1 MCSLNIFAGIF
12 RQKESDSNVDFKTS
26 AMKKMITLLAAAIC
40 LTGLSA
46 QEKFTDT
53 RDGNTYKTIRIEGK
67 TWMTENLRYLG
78 ETGASYFDNDPAN
91 LHSYGVLYDWHT
103 AVKVCPEGW
112 HLPSGSEFRQLL
124 VNIDNNDSRGK
135 KSSGPVYPGFQ
146 LAGMKSYE
154 GVFTE
159 MDESGYYWTSTEYS
173 EAEAEFFSYI
183 ILNGKTLV
191 DISRKEDMPDIHGAE
206 KSSKYSVRC
215 VRDTE

>member
-1 MCSLNIFAGIF
+1 
-12 RQKESDSNVDFKTS
+12 
-26 AMKKMITLLAAAIC
+26 MKKTIILLASAV
-40 LTGLSA
+40 LFTGLSA

-53 RDGNTYKTIRIEGK
+53 RDGNAYKTIKIEGR

-78 ETGASYFDNDPAN
+78 ETGASYFDNDPSN

-103 AVKVCPEGW
+103 AVKACPEGW

-124 VNIDNNDSRGK
+124 VNIDNSDSKGR

-183 ILNGKTLV
+183 ILNGKALV

-215 VRDTE
+215 VRDPE